1 RPPEDAYEPSRRVSI
16 GLARHYLP
24 SSPSLDP
31 YGTYRVSAFV
41 SISIAPAT
49 ELRKGIWPTMAAI

>member
-1 RPPEDAYEPSRRVSI
+1 M